1 MYNMSESST
10 KQRANI
16 LKRLDESLAVLEKSL
31 AGLAENDWHKK
42 PAPDRWSVGEIV
54 HHLVLVEV
62 QRLQYLKELL
72 TGRRESAAPR
82 TEPIREIASY
92 RRKEQRV
99 QAKEDMQPTPGI
111 PPKVLLTGFRRGRA
125 ETRAF
130 ASTADLAKLQNVWLM
145 TKSFGAL
152 NGAEYLEFLAAHTER
167 HADQIQNAR
176 KDISE

>member
-1 MYNMSESST
+1 ME
-10 KQRANI
+10 KQRQHI
-16 LKRLDESLAVLEKSL
+16 LQRLEESLAVLEKSL
-31 AGLAENDWHKK
+31 AGLPDQDWEKK
-42 PAPDRWSVGEIV
+42 PAPDGWSAGEIV

-72 TGRRESAAPR
+72 DGRRESAAPR
-82 TEPIREIASY
+82 AEPIPEIASY
-92 RRKEQRV
+92 RHKAQRV
-99 QAKEDMQPTPGI
+99 QAKEDMEPTPGI

-130 ASTADLAKLQNVWLM
+130 AASANLEKLQNVWLM

-167 HADQIQNAR
+167 HADQIQKAR
-176 KDISE
+176 KGFSK

>member
-1 MYNMSESST
+1 MADSSI

-16 LKRLDESLAVLEKSL
+16 LQRLDESLAVLEKSL
-31 AGLAENDWHKK
+31 AGLAGNDWHKK
-42 PAPDRWSVGEIV
+42 PAPEQWSVGEIM

-72 TGRRESAAPR
+72 AGRRESAAPR
-82 TEPIREIASY
+82 TEEPIPEIASY

-99 QAKEDMQPTPGI
+99 QTKEDMQPTPGI
-111 PPKVLLTGFRRGRA
+111 PPKVLLAGFRRGRT
-125 ETRAF
+125 EMRAF
-130 ASTADLAKLQNVWLM
+130 AASVNLEKLQAVWLM

-176 KDISE
+176 KTISNL

>member
-1 MYNMSESST
+1 MPEST
-10 KQRANI
+10 KKRRENI
-16 LKRLDESLAVLEKSL
+16 LHRLDESLAVLEKSV

-72 TGRRESAAPR
+72 GGRRESAAPR
-82 TEPIREIASY
+82 TEPIPEIASY

-99 QAKEDMQPTPGI
+99 QTKADMEPTPGI

-125 ETRAF
+125 EMRAF
-130 ASTADLAKLQNVWLM
+130 ASTVDLAKLQNVWLL
-145 TKSFGAL
+145 TKSLGAL

-167 HADQIQNAR
+167 HADQIQEVR
-176 KDISE
+176 KNIL